1 MLTSTCISLHRAQ
14 EIKGMPLA
22 SLINSLIASCRVLH
36 WITYLNRLTADFGTA
51 QSGFMGQKYLGV
63 LAGLIS

>member
-1 MLTSTCISLHRAQ
+1 
-14 EIKGMPLA
+14 MPLA